1 VSSVNLVSKRYANA
15 LFLAA
20 VKLKSLDQ
28 VSASL
33 SNLSRVFNDMP
44 NEVQRVILDP
54 TVSKKDLSLC
64 VSSFLKG
71 LPTIFNNFC
80 NVLVN
85 EGRLSLIRDINNH
98 FQKLLMNSKGQ
109 AVADVWVA
117 YNLSKSFY
125 SDIEKVLS
133 NTFNKKVSLNI
144 HNDPLILG
152 GIVVELDGFR
162 LDASILGNLNQL
174 SCHMKG
180 AR

>member
-1 VSSVNLVSKRYANA
+1 VSSVNLVSKRYAKA

-20 VKLKSLDQ
+20 VKFKSLDQ

-33 SNLSRVFNDMP
+33 SNLSRVFEDMP
-44 NEVQRVILDP
+44 SEVQRVFLDP
-54 TVSKKDLSLC
+54 TVSKKDLSIC

-80 NVLVN
+80 N
-85 EGRLSLIRDINNH
+85 DINNH

-109 AVADVWVA
+109 AVADIWVA
-117 YNLSKSFY
+117 YSLSKNFY
-125 SDIEKVLS
+125 SDVEKVLS

-152 GIVVELDGFR
+152 GIVIELDGFR